1 MTQTVHNLFT
11 KSCLLL
17 LTGMSS
23 FFTQAQSSAPELVF
37 RNAVL
42 TSGTVNTE
50 GAVYRFSNVT
60 PGVDAEVTLKK
71 FSRPDIVMQDVDL
84 PGLGH
89 DKSFQP
95 QFGLPGVVSPY
106 QSWYVDFEMSF
117 YKAGTTTKQA
127 LSQAAFTALDVDGDG
142 LSIGEFIRFENAN
155 SVAYSPVTALVD
167 SANAEPVF
175 SGNTTTNQFIC
186 PLCAFSENLKRCS
199 DCRGLGYVQTNAN
212 GSGITTVQCTTCG
225 GSGSIYKACGHAFTG
240 VKQAAGP
247 VLNYN
252 NIDTAA
258 TQVMATYTFL
268 NKDHIAFRYGAHSGA
283 VASNGAGVRLN
294 SLWGKSFSLAPWT
307 TLPVKFT
314 SFTVL
319 LKAADAVLNWEA
331 AQDESLSHFVIQRST
346 DGTAYTNIAV
356 VFAGASTAYQFKDK
370 NLNPASGVVYYRVVA
385 VDQTKETSVSAVK
398 MVRLTQTEAASLVLA
413 TFPNPVAADLR
424 ISLPTAW
431 QGKAVTFEVFNANG
445 ILAKAVHAVNAAQTE
460 TVGLTNLTK
469 GMYVVKATCGGETAA
484 QRIVKN

>member
-1 MTQTVHNLFT
+1 MTQTVHNFFAKAILLF
-11 KSCLLL
+11 LA
-17 LTGMSS
+17 GMIS
-23 FFTQAQSSAPELVF
+23 FFTQAQSNAPELVF
-37 RNAVL
+37 RNPVL
-42 TSGTVNTE
+42 TSGTANVE

-60 PGVDAEVTLKK
+60 AGVDAEVTLKK

-95 QFGLPGVVSPY
+95 QFGLPGVVEPY
-106 QSWYVDFEMSF
+106 QSWYVDFEMNF
-117 YKAGTTTKQA
+117 FKAGTATKQT
-127 LSQAAFTALDVDGDG
+127 LSQAVFTALDVDGDG
-142 LSIGEFIRFENAN
+142 LSVSEFIRFANAN

-167 SANAEPVF
+167 SASATPVF
-175 SGNTTTNQFIC
+175 SGNNTTNQFTCPIC
-186 PLCAFSENLKRCS
+186 ALSENLRKCT
-199 DCRGLGYVQTNAN
+199 DCKGLGYVQTTSN
-212 GSGITTVQCTTCG
+212 GSITTVQCTTCG
-225 GSGSIYKACGHAFTG
+225 GSGNIYKVCGHAFTG
-240 VKQAAGP
+240 IRQAAGP

-268 NKDHIAFRYGAHSGA
+268 NKSQIAFRYGAQSGA

-319 LKAADAVLNWEA
+319 LKATDAVLNWDA

-346 DGTAYTNIAV
+346 DGTAYTNIAT

-370 NLNPASGVVYYRVVA
+370 NLNPANGVVYYRIIA
-385 VDQTKETSVSAVK
+385 VDQTKETSVSVVK
-398 MVRLTQTEAASLVLA
+398 MVRLTKTEAASLALA
-413 TFPNPVAADLR
+413 TFPNPVVTDLR
-424 ISLPTAW
+424 VSLPTAW

-445 ILAKAVHAVNAAQTE
+445 ILAKAAQAANANQTE
-460 TVGLTNLTK
+460 TVSLMNLAN